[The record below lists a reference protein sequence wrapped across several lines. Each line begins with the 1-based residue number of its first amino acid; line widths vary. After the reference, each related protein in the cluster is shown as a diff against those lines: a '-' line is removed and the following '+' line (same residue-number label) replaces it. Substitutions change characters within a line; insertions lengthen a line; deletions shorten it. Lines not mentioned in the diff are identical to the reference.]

1 MPRAH
6 LKNSSPKV
14 SRASWQKLFDPKA
27 VAVIGA
33 TPEPQKV
40 GYSVLANLLRG
51 KKRDIYPVSV
61 SQTEVLGLKAYRS
74 VLDIAAPIDL
84 ALIAVRAD
92 IVPRVLVECGRKRV
106 PFVVVISAGFKEAG
120 EEGKKL
126 EAEIK
131 AIANK
136 YNISLLGPNCIG
148 IMSGRSDLNGSF
160 AVEKPL
166 PGEIAFVSQSGALGT
181 ALLDWANAHDIGF
194 SKFVSLGN
202 EAGLTELDFF
212 EYLATDSETKAVLVY
227 LEHVSDGEKF
237 MALASRLAK
246 RKTVVV
252 IKAGRS
258 ARGRA
263 AVASHTG
270 SLAPTDAVFTAAC
283 RASGIIV
290 IDSLRDLFNIT
301 RLFRLGI
308 RRPLKRLVVLTN
320 GGGPSIVASDAIDS
334 SPSLELAELSEKTK
348 KKLRAVLPPMAA
360 VGNPVDIIGDAS
372 AARYE
377 SALKILTAER
387 DVDGILVM
395 LTPQMM
401 TETLGTAELILKFS
415 KKKPLL
421 PVFMGG
427 AAIQEG
433 VAKLEEGGLGNF
445 WFPED
450 AIRALEALAG
460 SRKKKVRVAPAAPTA
475 PSELRPMEYP
485 AMEKLLRK
493 HGIRLDGVFVRAPR
507 GLASACKK
515 LGRGPFALK
524 VVSKDVIHKTDAHG
538 VALGLAD
545 ISAVGSAWEEISRS
559 VKKKHPK
566 AKISGM
572 VLQKMRGGKEII
584 IGMKRDP
591 VFGPAIVF
599 GLGGIFVEAM
609 KDTSLRVAPVDARA
623 AEAMVKEIRGIKLL
637 QGLRGE
643 EPVNFAAL
651 EKLIV
656 NLSRLALS
664 DPKIA
669 EIDLNPVM
677 AAPGGVAVVDARILK

>member
-1 MPRAH
+1 MPNSRAH
-6 LKNSSPKV
+6 
-14 SRASWQKLFDPKA
+14 WQKLFDPKA

-74 VLDIAAPIDL
+74 ILDVASPIDL

-92 IVPRVLVECGRKRV
+92 IVPQVLVECGRKRV

-126 EAEIK
+126 EAEIA
-131 AIANK
+131 AIAKK
-136 YNISLLGPNCIG
+136 YHISLLGPNCIG

-181 ALLDWANAHDIGF
+181 ALLDWANAHNIGF

-283 RASGIIV
+283 RESGIIV

-372 AARYE
+372 AARYQD
-377 SALKILTAER
+377 ALKILTAER

-450 AIRALEALAG
+450 AIRALEALSG
-460 SRKKKVRVAPAAPTA
+460 SRKKKARVVPTA
-475 PSELRPMEYP
+475 PTTPSQLRPMEYP

-493 HGIRLDGVFVRAPR
+493 YGIRLDGTLVRSPR

-538 VALGLAD
+538 VALGLSD

-572 VLQKMRGGKEII
+572 VLQKMRVGKEVI

-599 GLGGIFVEAM
+599 GLGGIFVEAL
-609 KDTSLRVAPVDARA
+609 KDTSLRVAPIDAKA
-623 AEAMVKEIRGIKLL
+623 AQMMVKEIKGLKLL

-643 EPVNFAAL
+643 ESVKFAAL

-664 DPKIA
+664 DPKIT

-677 AAPGGVAVVDARILK
+677 ATATGILVVDARILR